1 MCLVVQRRIS
11 AGQEETWVAM
21 EGTGKIRPLFGL
33 NVSSLG
39 EVYVSEGPIVGLLG
53 SFRT

>member
-1 MCLVVQRRIS
+1 
-11 AGQEETWVAM
+11 M

-39 EVYVSEGPIVGLLG
+39 EVYVSEGADSG
-53 SFRT
+53 SIREFPNIRGTLFWGPENKDPTI